1 MGDALAVVLLNQRR
15 FNKDDFRRFHP
26 GGSLGER
33 LAFKVKEVML
43 TDEHIPMV
51 HSGSRVSQ
59 AIEEINAKKIGATL
73 ITGKDQRLEGII
85 SDGDLRRAL
94 MKEKNLHEM
103 KVDEIMS
110 LSPKTIDENET
121 SAEAL
126 GLMELHA
133 ITHLV
138 VVDEQRR
145 VKGVVHLHD
154 LLGREGFTVNAGI
167 NSATRAHS

>member
-1 MGDALAVVLLNQRR
+1 
-15 FNKDDFRRFHP
+15 
-26 GGSLGER
+26 
-33 LAFKVKEVML
+33 
-43 TDEHIPMV
+43 
-51 HSGSRVSQ
+51 
-59 AIEEINAKKIGATL
+59 
-73 ITGKDQRLEGII
+73 
-85 SDGDLRRAL
+85 
-94 MKEKNLHEM
+94 M
-103 KVDEIMS
+103 KVEEVMS

-154 LLGREGFTVNAGI
+154 LLGREGFIANAVI
-167 NSATRAHS
+167 NSATRTHS